1 MRFTLCLAFIVAMA
15 APAVADDAEYR
26 KCSEK
31 SDGTNVA
38 YNACGDA
45 LLKRDDDR
53 LNAAWKTA
61 LAAMPGDDSHKALVE
76 EQRAW
81 NAYKEKSCMIYATS
95 DFGREGNVINY
106 PTCRADV
113 IEARTKYLKALKDN

>member
-1 MRFTLCLAFIVAMA
+1 MRAMVCLVVLA
-15 APAVADDAEYR
+15 AACGPAAATDNLYA

-31 SDGTNVA
+31 AKSNVD

-45 LLKRDDDR
+45 LLKRADDS
-53 LNAAWKTA
+53 LNAAWKVA
-61 LAAMPGDDSHKALVE
+61 LAAMPGDDSRKALLD

-95 DFGREGNVINY
+95 DFGREGQVINY

-113 IEARTKYLKALKDN
+113 IEARTNYLKTLKDN

>member
-1 MRFTLCLAFIVAMA
+1 MRMTVGFVLLVGVCGPA
-15 APAVADDAEYR
+15 AATDDPYL
-26 KCSEK
+26 KCSDKAK
-31 SDGTNVA
+31 SNVD

-45 LLKRDDDR
+45 LLKRADDG
-53 LNAAWKTA
+53 LNGAWKIA
-61 LAAMPGDDSHKALVE
+61 LAAMPGDDSRKALLE

-95 DFGREGNVINY
+95 DFGREGQVINY
-106 PTCRADV
+106 PTCRAEV

>member
-1 MRFTLCLAFIVAMA
+1 MIVSLVLMVAVFGPA
-15 APAVADDAEYR
+15 AAADDPYL

-31 SDGTNVA
+31 AKSNVD

-45 LLKRDDDR
+45 LLKRADDG

-61 LAAMPGDDSHKALVE
+61 LAAMPGDDSRKALLD

-95 DFGREGNVINY
+95 DFGREGQVINY

-113 IEARTKYLKALKDN
+113 IEARTKYLKVLKDN

>member
-1 MRFTLCLAFIVAMA
+1 MRMIFGLVLLLGSCCSA
-15 APAVADDAEYR
+15 AAVDDLYSKCAE
-26 KCSEK
+26 KAK
-31 SDGTNVA
+31 SNVD
-38 YNACGDA
+38 YNACGDG

-53 LNAAWKTA
+53 LNAAWKSA
-61 LAAMPGDDSHKALVE
+61 LAAMPGEDSRKALLD

-95 DFGREGNVINY
+95 DFGREGQVINY

-113 IEARTKYLKALKDN
+113 IEARTKYLKTLKDN